1 MPAGFF
7 MNGENGMLPTNPNL
21 YTPDRARLSEPVVKA
36 EPITSTPP
44 TSADTFLP
52 VVNMPDG
59 AEVTQLYRGSHNAFA
74 MGFVRKE
81 NTDTEVLLY
90 DGRSMHEVGSFSTKD
105 DAAQSCQALLKLL
118 ESVKNGDS
126 IQPDQPIDLAPVRRP
141 CAPPPSNPATLF
153 KSNLAREGHGVV
165 QYVDKLEGKSPFDLP
180 PGKCPSFD
188 SDRSGRPRL
197 FDSIARDVKSFAFR
211 GRSVQESQN

>member
-1 MPAGFF
+1 
-7 MNGENGMLPTNPNL
+7 MNGENGMLPTNPNP
-21 YTPDRARLSEPVVKA
+21 YASDRVRLSEPVVKA

-118 ESVKNGDS
+118 DSVKSGDS
-126 IQPDQPIDLAPVRRP
+126 IQPDQPTIDLAPVRRP
-141 CAPPPSNPATLF
+141 CPSAAMVFDANVV
-153 KSNLAREGHGVV
+153 REGDRVV
-165 QYVDKLEGKSPFDLP
+165 QYADKLEGKSPFDLP

-188 SDRSGRPRL
+188 SDKSGMTCL
-197 FDSIARDVKSFAFR
+197 FDDMMRDSSPFCV
-211 GRSVQESQN
+211 